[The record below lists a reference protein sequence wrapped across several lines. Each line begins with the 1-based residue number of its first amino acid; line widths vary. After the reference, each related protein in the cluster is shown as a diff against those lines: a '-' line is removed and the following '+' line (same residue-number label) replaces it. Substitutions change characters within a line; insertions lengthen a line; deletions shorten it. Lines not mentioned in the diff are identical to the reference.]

1 MTRAISTT
9 MGNRVTETELGED
22 DSRPTIESLRESIR
36 SAEVA
41 RDELQAI
48 RQRVV
53 ILCDLQDQQAAA
65 AESLQAAAVAHEQLV
80 NELSDGAGQLVS
92 AMRRSE
98 ELLNDAAHRTLNERV
113 EGVHAFIRDHAQRAQ
128 ASLEAEEQR
137 STELEAR
144 IAELQQELAA
154 RQLDL
159 VTERSQYQ
167 ELLANHQA
175 LRQAVDRIPPKTVAK
190 LRKLDVVLPD

>member
-1 MTRAISTT
+1 MTIAISTT
-9 MGNRVTETELGED
+9 IGNRVTETDLGGH

-36 SAEVA
+36 SAEAA

-65 AESLQAAAVAHEQLV
+65 TESLQAAAVAHEQLV
-80 NELSDGAGQLVS
+80 NELSDGARQLVS

-113 EGVHAFIRDHAQRAQ
+113 EGVHRFIRDHAQRAQ
-128 ASLEAEEQR
+128 ALLEAEKQR

-167 ELLANHQA
+167 ELLVEHQT
-175 LRQAVDRIPPKTVAK
+175 LRQAVDRIPPKTAAK